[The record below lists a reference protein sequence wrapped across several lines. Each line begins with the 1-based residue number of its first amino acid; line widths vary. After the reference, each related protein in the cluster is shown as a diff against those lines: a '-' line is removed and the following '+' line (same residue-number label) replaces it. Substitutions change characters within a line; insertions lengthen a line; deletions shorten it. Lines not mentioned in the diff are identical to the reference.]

1 MSENKFLFASPGVPV
16 SLFTSSPVKFFNP
29 LTRSLVNPLTHLLAN
44 RLTIFLLFFLC
55 LYSIL
60 FAEEGFIYDA
70 KGKRNPFI
78 PLVTSDGRLL
88 KLDKGESQ
96 GGLLIEGIIYDKQG
110 RSFAIVNGA
119 VVGIGDMVADYQVL
133 KIEENKVI
141 FIKEGQA
148 FEVEINKEEKKE

>member
-1 MSENKFLFASPGVPV
+1 MSGNKILIFTFLFCVLRIAYC
-16 SLFTSSPVKFFNP
+16 
-29 LTRSLVNPLTHLLAN
+29 AN
-44 RLTIFLLFFLC
+44 
-55 LYSIL
+55 S
-60 FAEEGFIYDA
+60 FAQKEFVYDA

-88 KLDKGESQ
+88 KLDRQESQ
-96 GGLLIEGIIYDKQG
+96 GGLSIEGIIYDKQG

-119 VVGIGDMVADYQVL
+119 VVGIGNMVADYQVL

-148 FEVEINKEEKKE
+148 FEVEIKKEEEQSEKIKNF